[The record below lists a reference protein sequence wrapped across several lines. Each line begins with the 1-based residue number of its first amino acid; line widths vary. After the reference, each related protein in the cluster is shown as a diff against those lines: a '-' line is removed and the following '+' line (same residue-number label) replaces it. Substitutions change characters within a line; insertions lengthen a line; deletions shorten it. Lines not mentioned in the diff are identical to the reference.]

1 VEIKNNGF
9 INQVKEEGA
18 MLHTHNTQHFNSYS
32 SILMLSA
39 WGFVMVIASFLFL
52 YVGHLLDGILG
63 TSPNFMLG
71 LFFLAIFLCV
81 MRLYQEAWKKHN
93 NV

>member
-1 VEIKNNGF
+1 
-9 INQVKEEGA
+9 
-18 MLHTHNTQHFNSYS
+18 MLTTHNTQQLNNVG

-39 WGFVMVIASFLFL
+39 WGFVMVISSFLFL
-52 YVGHLLDGILG
+52 YIGHLLDGILG

-81 MRLYQEAWKKHN
+81 MRLYQEAWKKRKD
-93 NV
+93 V

>member
-1 VEIKNNGF
+1 
-9 INQVKEEGA
+9 
-18 MLHTHNTQHFNSYS
+18 MLATHKAHTEQQNVA

-39 WGFVMVIASFLFL
+39 WGFAMVIASFLFV
-52 YVGHLLDGILG
+52 YVDGGLDGILG

-81 MRLYQEAWKKHN
+81 MRLYQEAWSKRKD
-93 NV
+93 V